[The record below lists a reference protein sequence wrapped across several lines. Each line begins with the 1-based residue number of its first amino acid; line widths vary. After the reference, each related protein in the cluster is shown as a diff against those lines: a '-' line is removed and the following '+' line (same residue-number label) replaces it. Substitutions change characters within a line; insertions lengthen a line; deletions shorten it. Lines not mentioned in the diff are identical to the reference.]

1 MANPTLHL
9 LFIRL
14 ALFGEIRL
22 GALPPL
28 SQITPFVIHAPLT
41 NTQVTALPSLVRVG
55 LVQMN

>member
-9 LFIRL
+9 WL

-41 NTQVTALPSLVRVG
+41 NTQVTALPSLDRAG

>member
-9 LFIRL
+9 GL

-22 GALPPL
+22 GAPPPL

-41 NTQVTALPSLVRVG
+41 NTQVTALPSLDRAG
-55 LVQMN
+55 LVQMK